1 MIPKSLSRKTPSFD
15 QLIAYMHSDKA
26 DERFEIFQHCFA
38 RGEAALAR
46 EFFANSELLGK
57 RKNGNYLYHEILSIT
72 IEEGVDRSHAKACLR
87 ELALRYVGERCPG
100 NMVYGCLHDDHR
112 DHIHYHLMISA
123 NERGESRR
131 LRLSK
136 GRFDEIKRELETHT
150 LEKYPE
156 LKQRRIITA
165 EREEKK
171 LSRKAAEVKRKGGKL
186 ERQDFVRQGIHEAM
200 VAARS
205 MDEFRELLLGKQFEH
220 YQRGKHHGVS
230 VTHPD
235 GRQEKYRFATLGI
248 AADFEMYQDSL
259 RQLSEAEKTEQQD
272 ANRDHSIKDERKATS
287 LKEKEGDPKREPQ
300 PESDK
305 ERGKDMSRDREDG
318 LKKPSP
324 ERQEL
329 IDKGHVQPDPERDLM
344 SHEDW
349 KAQDKFTS
357 KVQQS
362 WRRTMDDFRGRTKD
376 LEDRARGK
384 GDDDGE
390 RER

>member
-1 MIPKSLSRKTPSFD
+1 MIPKSLSRKTPSFN

-26 DERFEIFQHCFA
+26 DERFELYQHCFA

-72 IEEGVDRSHAKACLR
+72 IEEGVDRRHAKACLR
-87 ELALRYVGERCPG
+87 ELALKYVGERCPG

-112 DHIHYHLMISA
+112 DHIHYHLTISA

-150 LEKYPE
+150 LEQYPE

-186 ERQDFVRQGIHEAM
+186 ERQDFVRRGIHEAM

-205 MDEFRELLLGKQFEH
+205 MDEFRELLLGKQFEY

-230 VTHPD
+230 VTHEG

-248 AADFEMYQDSL
+248 AADFEMYQESL
-259 RQLSEAEKTEQQD
+259 ERLSEAQKHPEKPEQ
-272 ANRDHSIKDERKATS
+272 E
-287 LKEKEGDPKREPQ
+287 KEKQQRSERQPEATETPKREPQ
-300 PESDK
+300 PEADK
-305 ERGKDMSRDREDG
+305 ERGEDMSRDLRLPAIPRLQG
-318 LKKPSP
+318 Y
-324 ERQEL
+324 
-329 IDKGHVQPDPERDLM
+329 IH
-344 SHEDW
+344 
-349 KAQDKFTS
+349 
-357 KVQQS
+357 QS
-362 WRRTMDDFRGRTKD
+362 
-376 LEDRARGK
+376 
-384 GDDDGE
+384 
-390 RER
+390 

>member
-1 MIPKSLSRKTPSFD
+1 MIPKSLSRKTPSFN
-15 QLIAYMHSDKA
+15 QLIAYMQSDKA
-26 DERFEIFQHCFA
+26 DEHFELYQHCFT

-46 EFFANSELLGK
+46 EFFENSELVGK

-72 IEEGVDRSHAKACLR
+72 IEEGVDRNHAKTCLR

-100 NMVYGCLHDDHR
+100 NMVYGCLHDDHEG
-112 DHIHYHLMISA
+112 HIHYHLMISA

-186 ERQDFVRQGIHEAM
+186 ERQDFVRRGIHEAM

-205 MDEFRELLLGKQFEH
+205 VDEFRELLLGKQFEY

-235 GRQEKYRFATLGI
+235 GRQEKYRFSTLGI
-248 AADFEMYQDSL
+248 ATDFEMYQESL
-259 RQLSEAEKTEQQD
+259 ERLSEAQKHPEKPEQG
-272 ANRDHSIKDERKATS
+272 
-287 LKEKEGDPKREPQ
+287 KEGQRRSEGASEATETLK
-300 PESDK
+300 
-305 ERGKDMSRDREDG
+305 RDRQAETTQERDEKMKPAESEQD
-318 LKKPSP
+318 LKRPSP
-324 ERQEL
+324 ERQEM
-329 IDKGHVQPDPERDLM
+329 IDKGHVKPDPERDLM
-344 SHEDW
+344 GHDEW
-349 KAQDKFTS
+349 KAQDKFTT

-376 LEDRARGK
+376 LEERAKGGK
-384 GDDDGE
+384 GDEGDGQE
-390 RER
+390 R

>member
-1 MIPKSLSRKTPSFD
+1 MIPKSLSRKTPSFN

-26 DERFEIFQHCFA
+26 DERFELYQHCFA

-72 IEEGVDRSHAKACLR
+72 IEEGVDRRHAKACLR

-136 GRFDEIKRELETHT
+136 SRFDEIKRELETHT
-150 LEKYPE
+150 LERYPE

-186 ERQDFVRQGIHEAM
+186 ERQDFVRRGIHEAM
-200 VAARS
+200 VTARS
-205 MDEFRELLLGKQFEH
+205 MDEFRELLLGKQFEY

-248 AADFEMYQDSL
+248 AADFEMYQESL
-259 RQLSEAEKTEQQD
+259 ERLSEAQKHPEKPEPGKEEQ
-272 ANRDHSIKDERKATS
+272 RRSERQSETVKT
-287 LKEKEGDPKREPQ
+287 PKREPH
-300 PESDK
+300 PEADK
-305 ERGKDMSRDREDG
+305 ERGEDMNRDREDG

-329 IDKGHVQPDPERDLM
+329 IDKGHVQPNPERDLM

-349 KAQDKFTS
+349 KAQDKFTT

>member
-1 MIPKSLSRKTPSFD
+1 MIPKSLSRKTPSFN

-72 IEEGVDRSHAKACLR
+72 IEEGVDRRHAKACLR

-136 GRFDEIKRELETHT
+136 RRFDEIKRELETHT
-150 LEKYPE
+150 LERYPE

-186 ERQDFVRQGIHEAM
+186 ERQDFVRRGIHEAM

-205 MDEFRELLLGKQFEH
+205 IDEFRELLLGKQFEY

-248 AADFEMYQDSL
+248 AADFEMYQESL
-259 RQLSEAEKTEQQD
+259 ERLSEAQKHPEKPE
-272 ANRDHSIKDERKATS
+272 
-287 LKEKEGDPKREPQ
+287 LGKEGQRHSERQSETVKTPKREPH
-300 PESDK
+300 PEADK
-305 ERGKDMSRDREDG
+305 ERGEDMNRDREDG

-349 KAQDKFTS
+349 KAQDKFTT

-384 GDDDGE
+384 GDDGGE

>member
-1 MIPKSLSRKTPSFD
+1 MIPKSLSRKTPSFN

-26 DERFEIFQHCFA
+26 DERFELYQHCFA

-72 IEEGVDRSHAKACLR
+72 IEDGVDRSHAKACLR

-100 NMVYGCLHDDHR
+100 NMVYGCLHDDHEG
-112 DHIHYHLMISA
+112 HIHYHLMISA
-123 NERGESRR
+123 NECGESRR

-136 GRFDEIKRELETHT
+136 GKFDEIKRELETHT
-150 LEKYPE
+150 LEQYPE

-186 ERQDFVRQGIHEAM
+186 ERQDFVRRGIHEAM
-200 VAARS
+200 VASRS
-205 MDEFRELLLGKQFEH
+205 MDEFRELLLGKQFEY

-248 AADFEMYQDSL
+248 AADFEMYQESL
-259 RQLSEAEKTEQQD
+259 ERLSEAQKHSEKPEQG
-272 ANRDHSIKDERKATS
+272 
-287 LKEKEGDPKREPQ
+287 KEGQQRSEGKSRATETPKRGPH
-300 PESDK
+300 PEADK
-305 ERGKDMSRDREDG
+305 ERGEDMSRDREDR
-318 LKKPSP
+318 LKKPSL

-349 KAQDKFTS
+349 KAQDKFST

>member
-1 MIPKSLSRKTPSFD
+1 MIPKSLSRKTPSFN

-26 DERFEIFQHCFA
+26 DERFELYQHCFA
-38 RGEAALAR
+38 RGKAALAR
-46 EFFANSELLGK
+46 EFFENSELLGK

-72 IEEGVDRSHAKACLR
+72 IEEGVDRRHAKACLR

-123 NERGESRR
+123 NERGDSRR

-136 GRFDEIKRELETHT
+136 GRFDEIKRDLEIHT
-150 LEKYPE
+150 LEQYPE
-156 LKQRRIITA
+156 LEQRRIITA

-186 ERQDFVRQGIHEAM
+186 ERQDFVRRGIHEAM
-200 VAARS
+200 VASRS
-205 MDEFRELLLGKQFEH
+205 MDEFRELLLGKQLQY

-248 AADFEMYQDSL
+248 SEDFEMYQESL
-259 RQLSEAEKTEQQD
+259 ERLSEAQKHPEKPEQG
-272 ANRDHSIKDERKATS
+272 
-287 LKEKEGDPKREPQ
+287 KEGQRRSEGQSRATETPKREPE
-300 PESDK
+300 PGADK
-305 ERGKDMSRDREDG
+305 KKGKDMSRDHEDG

-349 KAQDKFTS
+349 KAQDKFTT

>member
-1 MIPKSLSRKTPSFD
+1 MIPKSLSRKTPSFN

-26 DERFEIFQHCFA
+26 DERFELYQHCFA

-72 IEEGVDRSHAKACLR
+72 IEEGVGRRHAKACLR

-123 NERGESRR
+123 NERGDRRR

-136 GRFDEIKRELETHT
+136 GRFDEIKRELEIHT
-150 LEKYPE
+150 LEQYPE

-186 ERQDFVRQGIHEAM
+186 ERQDFVRRGIHEAM

-205 MDEFRELLLGKQFEH
+205 MDEFRELLLGKQFEY

-230 VTHPD
+230 VIHLD

-248 AADFEMYQDSL
+248 AADFEMYQESL
-259 RQLSEAEKTEQQD
+259 ERLSEAQKHPEKPEQ
-272 ANRDHSIKDERKATS
+272 ERREQRGS
-287 LKEKEGDPKREPQ
+287 EGQSRAAETPKREPH
-300 PESDK
+300 PEADT
-305 ERGKDMSRDREDG
+305 ERGEDMSRDPENG

-324 ERQEL
+324 ERQDL

-349 KAQDKFTS
+349 TAQDKFTT

>member
-1 MIPKSLSRKTPSFD
+1 MIPKSLSRKTPSFN

-26 DERFEIFQHCFA
+26 DERFELYQHCFA

-72 IEEGVDRSHAKACLR
+72 IEEGVDRRHAKACLR

-123 NERGESRR
+123 NERGDSSR

-136 GRFDEIKRELETHT
+136 GRFDEIKRELETYT

-186 ERQDFVRQGIHEAM
+186 ERQDFVRLSIHEAM

-205 MDEFRELLLGKQFEH
+205 MDEFRKLLLGKQFEY

-248 AADFEMYQDSL
+248 AADFEMYQESL
-259 RQLSEAEKTEQQD
+259 ERLSEAQKHPEKPEQGRREQ
-272 ANRDHSIKDERKATS
+272 RSS
-287 LKEKEGDPKREPQ
+287 EGQSGAAETPKREPH
-300 PESDK
+300 PEADT
-305 ERGKDMSRDREDG
+305 ERGEDMSRDTENR

-324 ERQEL
+324 ERQEF

-344 SHEDW
+344 SQEDW
-349 KAQDKFTS
+349 KAQDKFTT

>member
-1 MIPKSLSRKTPSFD
+1 MIPKSLSRKTPSFN

-72 IEEGVDRSHAKACLR
+72 IEEGVDRRHAKACLR

-150 LEKYPE
+150 LERYPE

-186 ERQDFVRQGIHEAM
+186 ERQDFVRRSIHEAM
-200 VAARS
+200 VVARS
-205 MDEFRELLLGKQFEH
+205 MDEFRELLLGKQFEY

-248 AADFEMYQDSL
+248 GADFEMYQESL
-259 RQLSEAEKTEQQD
+259 ERLSEAEKHPEKPEQRKKEQQRSERQPD
-272 ANRDHSIKDERKATS
+272 ATET
-287 LKEKEGDPKREPQ
+287 PKREPQ
-300 PESDK
+300 PEANK

-329 IDKGHVQPDPERDLM
+329 IDKGHIQPDPERELM

-349 KAQDKFTS
+349 KAQDKFTT

-384 GDDDGE
+384 GNDDGE

>member
-1 MIPKSLSRKTPSFD
+1 MIPKSLSRKTPSFN

-46 EFFANSELLGK
+46 EFFANSKLLGK

-72 IEEGVDRSHAKACLR
+72 IEEGVDRRHAKACLR

-150 LEKYPE
+150 LEQYPE

-186 ERQDFVRQGIHEAM
+186 ERQDFVRHGIHEAM

-205 MDEFRELLLGKQFEH
+205 MGEFRELLLGKQFEY

-230 VTHPD
+230 VTHSD

-248 AADFEMYQDSL
+248 AADFEMYQESL
-259 RQLSEAEKTEQQD
+259 ERLSEAQKHPEKPEPRKEEQRRSERQ
-272 ANRDHSIKDERKATS
+272 SETIKT
-287 LKEKEGDPKREPQ
+287 PKREPH
-300 PESDK
+300 PEADK
-305 ERGKDMSRDREDG
+305 ERGEDMNRDREDG

-349 KAQDKFTS
+349 KAQDKFTT

-362 WRRTMDDFRGRTKD
+362 WRRTMDDFRGRSKD
-376 LEDRARGK
+376 LEDRDRGK